1 MMRNAVAVACILL
14 ALPAWGQS
22 VLSLEGIPEEQRADY
37 LKLMRGYVETFR
49 ILGRAKLCRHDFD
62 PEPYW
67 REVKRRHGEKSQAV
81 AVAALGYAAGA
92 DNIMIARELEPR
104 PAAPM
109 PCDVVPY
116 MKDMRLPELPA
127 SLDPGPPI
135 QGQGRGLRG
144 RSGRDD
150 VRAQGGDA
158 FDRALDHVAG
168 LQE

>member
-1 MMRNAVAVACILL
+1 MRTRAAIVCMFF
-14 ALPAWGQS
+14 ALPAWGQPT
-22 VLSLEGIPEEQRADY
+22 LSLESLPPEQRGDY

-49 ILGRAKLCRHDFD
+49 ILGRAKLCGHNFD

-67 REVKRRHGEKSQAV
+67 REVKRRHGEKSEAV

-92 DNIMIARELEPR
+92 DNIMIARELEPH

-116 MKDMRLPELPA
+116 MREMRLPNLPA

-144 RSGRDD
+144 
-150 VRAQGGDA
+150 
-158 FDRALDHVAG
+158 
-168 LQE
+168 